1 LYCYLLQGGRAQED
15 QEKISRRDSCSM
27 EQIDD
32 RRKKERIVVE
42 TNLLKTLLRKQECN
56 SRNVFKDALNY
67 LWIP

>member
-1 LYCYLLQGGRAQED
+1 MAQIE
-15 QEKISRRDSCSM
+15 
-27 EQIDD
+27 D

-42 TNLLKTLLRKQECN
+42 TNFLKTLLRKQECN

>member
-1 LYCYLLQGGRAQED
+1 MEEHKGIKLRYKQKGQ
-15 QEKISRRDSCSM
+15 SCSM
-27 EQIDD
+27 AQIED

-42 TNLLKTLLRKQECN
+42 TNFLKTLLRKQECN